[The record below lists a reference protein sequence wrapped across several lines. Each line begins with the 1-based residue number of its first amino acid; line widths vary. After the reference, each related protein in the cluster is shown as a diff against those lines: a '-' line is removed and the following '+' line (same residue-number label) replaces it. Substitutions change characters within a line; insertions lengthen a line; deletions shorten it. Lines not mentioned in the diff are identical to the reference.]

1 MQNTKKTKA
10 SNETNEYSPFC
21 PNFLYFQKKELSY
34 K

>member
-10 SNETNEYSPFC
+10 SNETNEYSP
-21 PNFLYFQKKELSY
+21 NFLYFQKKELSY